1 MIATIRHVQS
11 LTLTVRTWK
20 HAIPKGQESSSN
32 QFIFRAY
39 VSFREGTLWQT
50 PPVLTSLGCTRF
62 QHLNKPKI
70 PPRQTLKQTFLGT
83 NISLTPAQTLF
94 KIMFLFRWDM
104 LVSWILPQKL
114 GSNLKMMAPRK
125 KSLFQGF
132 IFWFHVSFRGCNN
145 FILVQCGPLTIL
157 NGVTTPINGLV

>member
-1 MIATIRHVQS
+1 MMLWKMILLFNWMILRFHVKLPGCMLVS
-11 LTLTVRTWK
+11 GRVPFNKLHLSVD
-20 HAIPKGQESSSN
+20 
-32 QFIFRAY
+32 IF
-39 VSFREGTLWQT
+39 
-50 PPVLTSLGCTRF
+50 RF

-114 GSNLKMMAPRK
+114 RSNLKMMAPRK
-125 KSLFQGF
+125 TSLFQGF

-145 FILVQCGPLTIL
+145 FILVQCGPVAIL
-157 NGVTTPINGLV
+157 NGITTPINGLVEMGPLSAVISPYF